1 LTADWSFPHP
11 VKIFNSHFS
20 YKVLLRNKLTV
31 LKKERIS
38 TAFFLSLFIFFWVGH
53 SQATAQLSISP
64 TTLDFGSY
72 AIGKSSTGIV
82 TVSNPG
88 STALYINSIS
98 IDGDVVQFRQ
108 TNNCYGNLFPSQ
120 NCSIDVIF
128 QPTAAG
134 DFSAL
139 ITIQTNVI
147 TEYVTVTGSSAP
159 PGLSSL
165 ALYPQSLNFG
175 NVAVGDSSTQTIT
188 VSNLGSTSLRISSI
202 SLSGDLEHFSQTNN
216 CNQILPP
223 NSNCKITAR
232 FSPTS
237 EGRKD
242 AEINLDSSD
251 PAAPSMSAS
260 LTGVGVRGD
269 AFNAFCLISTSL
281 YGSGMEE
288 AIGILRIFRDQ
299 FLLTNFVGKR
309 VAEFYYR
316 LSPKAAEFVTQHE
329 TLKPLVCLGILP
341 IIGISWMALSF
352 GPALITVFL
361 LAIPFLS
368 ISVILGCR
376 RRPRHPTFLKK

>member
-1 LTADWSFPHP
+1 M
-11 VKIFNSHFS
+11 NSHFS
-20 YKVLLRNKLTV
+20 YKVFLRNKLTA
-31 LKKERIS
+31 LKRAKIS
-38 TAFFLSLFIFFWVGH
+38 TAIFLSLFIFLWVGH
-53 SQATAQLSISP
+53 AQATAQLSVSP
-64 TTLDFGSY
+64 TALDFGSY
-72 AIGKSSTGIV
+72 AIGESATGIV
-82 TVSNPG
+82 TVSNIG
-88 STALYINSIS
+88 STALYIYSIS

-159 PGLSSL
+159 SGLSSL
-165 ALYPQSLNFG
+165 ALYPQSLNFA

-202 SLSGDLEHFSQTNN
+202 NLSGDLEHFSQTNN

-251 PAAPSMSAS
+251 PAAPSMSVS

-269 AFNAFCLISTSL
+269 GFDARCFISTSL

-299 FLLTNFVGKR
+299 FLLTNSVGKS
-309 VAEFYYR
+309 VAKFYYR
-316 LSPKAAEFVTQHE
+316 LSPKAAEFITHHH

-341 IIGISWMALSF
+341 IIGASWMALSF
-352 GPALITVFL
+352 GPALIIVFL
-361 LAIPFLS
+361 LAVPFLS

-376 RRPRHPTFLKK
+376 RRSRHPTFLKK